1 MNELTDLDAHL
12 PPELDGA
19 AVTLYLCAIQDGE
32 LTREAA
38 LTETGLTLAEIEQS
52 LQQLVEN
59 RLLAPAAGTSDLWL
73 PINPEVAAARVVEP
87 MEDVIRAYKHSA
99 ERTRERLL
107 QLMPAY
113 LARAGDSMPLGR
125 RSVETVTDAE
135 EVRILIRDA
144 SDRCSK
150 ELMTVHP
157 SIRRDPTT
165 SEGALSQNLEIITRG
180 VRMRVLYQHTVRAD
194 LTMHS
199 YASTLAAA
207 GAQIR
212 TADQLTERM
221 LIFDRQTV
229 FIPKWSQRD
238 QTPGAVIV
246 REPVLVSFLC
256 SLFEQFWLTAVP
268 FGVEGPG
275 YRGVSDELQRSILRL
290 LGQGLKDEGVARKLG
305 MSVRT
310 CRRHIAALML
320 ELGAESRFEA
330 GAKAA
335 QLGLLKEDGTG

>member
-1 MNELTDLDAHL
+1 MTSSGPIL
-12 PPELDGA
+12 PPELDSS
-19 AVTLYLCAIQDGE
+19 AVTLYLLALQDGE
-32 LTREAA
+32 LTKEAA
-38 LTETGLTLAEIEQS
+38 TTETGLPVEQVVRSIMTLEN
-52 LQQLVEN
+52 N
-59 RLLAPAAGTSDLWL
+59 RLLAPAAGSPGLWL

-87 MEDVIRAYKHSA
+87 MEDVIRTYQHSA
-99 ERTRERLL
+99 DNTRERLL

-113 LARAGDSMPLGR
+113 LARSGDSLTSGR
-125 RSVETVTDAE
+125 QSVETVTDVD

-144 SDRCSK
+144 SDKCSK

-157 SIRRDPTT
+157 SIRRDATA

-194 LTMHS
+194 LPMYS
-199 YASTLAAA
+199 YASTLVSA

-221 LIFDRQTV
+221 LIFDRRTV
-229 FIPKWSQRD
+229 FIPKWSNRD
-238 QTPGAVIV
+238 QVPGAVIV

-268 FGVEGPG
+268 FGTEGPG
-275 YRGVSDELQRSILRL
+275 YGSATDDLRRSILRL

-310 CRRHIAALML
+310 CRRHIAVLMA

-330 GAKAA
+330 GVKAA
-335 QLGLLKEDGTG
+335 QLGLLKEGSGE

>member
-1 MNELTDLDAHL
+1 MTTLDPNL
-12 PPELDGA
+12 PPELDGYA
-19 AVTLYLCAIQDGE
+19 ITLYLCAIQDGE
-32 LTREAA
+32 LTRDVARS
-38 LTETGLTLAEIEQS
+38 ETGLGAAELDRS
-52 LQQLVEN
+52 LNQLVEN
-59 RLLAPAAGTSDLWL
+59 RLLAPAAGSPDLWL

-87 MEDVIRAYKHSA
+87 MEDMIRTYRQSA
-99 ERTRERLL
+99 ERTRERVL

-113 LARAGDSMPLGR
+113 LARTGDVLPTGQ
-125 RSVETVTDAE
+125 RSVETITDAE

-194 LTMHS
+194 LPMHS
-199 YASTLAAA
+199 YASTLVGA
-207 GAQIR
+207 GAQVR

-268 FGVEGPG
+268 FGLEGPG
-275 YRGVSDELQRSILRL
+275 YQGVSDEMRRSILQL

-310 CRRHIAALML
+310 CRRHIAALMQ

-330 GAKAA
+330 GVKAA
-335 QLGLLKEDGTG
+335 QLGLLIEDSNG

>member
-1 MNELTDLDAHL
+1 VNELTTTGPKV
-12 PPELDGA
+12 PPELDGSA
-19 AVTLYLCAIQDGE
+19 ITLYLCAIQDGE
-32 LTREAA
+32 LTWEAA
-38 LTETGLTLAEIEQS
+38 LSETGLAAADLERS
-52 LQQLVEN
+52 LEQLVAN
-59 RLLAPAAGTSDLWL
+59 KLLAPAAGASRLWL
-73 PINPEVAAARVVEP
+73 PINPEIAAARVVEP
-87 MEDVIRAYKHSA
+87 MEDVIRAYKQSA

-113 LARAGDSMPLGR
+113 LARTGDILPSGR
-125 RSVETVTDAE
+125 RSVETITDAE

-165 SEGALSQNLEIITRG
+165 LEGALSQNLEIITRG

-194 LTMHS
+194 LSMHS
-199 YASTLAAA
+199 YASTLVSA
-207 GAQIR
+207 GAQVR

-268 FGVEGPG
+268 FGLEGPG
-275 YRGVSDELQRSILRL
+275 YRSVSDELRRSILRL

-310 CRRHIAALML
+310 CRRHIAALMH

-330 GAKAA
+330 GVKAA
-335 QLGLLKEDGTG
+335 QLGLLKENGDG

>member
-1 MNELTDLDAHL
+1 MSL
-12 PPELDGA
+12 PPELDGSA
-19 AVTLYLCAIQDGE
+19 ITLYLCAIQEGE

-38 LTETGLTLAEIEQS
+38 QAETGLAPDEIERS
-52 LQQLVEN
+52 LNQLIEN
-59 RLLAPAAGTSDLWL
+59 RLIAPAVGRPDLWL

-87 MEDVIRAYKHSA
+87 MENVIRTYKQSA

-113 LARAGDSMPLGR
+113 LARAGVTLPLGP
-125 RSVETVTDAE
+125 RSVETVTDADE
-135 EVRILIRDA
+135 ARILISEA
-144 SDRCSK
+144 ADRCSR

-157 SIRRDPTT
+157 SMRRDPTT
-165 SEGALSQNLEIITRG
+165 LEGALSHNLDIITRG

-194 LTMHS
+194 LPMHS
-199 YASTLAAA
+199 YASTLVGA

-256 SLFEQFWLTAVP
+256 SLFEQFWLTAIP
-268 FGVEGPG
+268 FGLDGPG
-275 YRGVSDELQRSILRL
+275 YQGVSDELRRSILQL

-310 CRRHIAALML
+310 CRRHIAALMQ

-330 GAKAA
+330 GVKAA
-335 QLGLLKEDGTG
+335 QLGLLKEDGDG